1 MQVYESKAFL
11 IHDNLPVVAKR
22 VTLEAIGK
30 TLEAT
35 GKRPSWR
42 PCLTLFYGGSE
53 AEDGSM
59 GNPACTI
66 SINTYEQLEALKEAV
81 EWTMLTYAVGQ
92 IQAASPEPI

>member
-22 VTLEAIGK
+22 VTLEA
-30 TLEAT
+30 T
-35 GKRPSWR
+35 GKHPSWR
-42 PCLTLFYGGSE
+42 PYLALFYGGGE

-59 GNPACTI
+59 GTPACTI

-81 EWTMLTYAVGQ
+81 EWAMLTYAVGQ
-92 IQAASPEPI
+92 IQAANPEPI